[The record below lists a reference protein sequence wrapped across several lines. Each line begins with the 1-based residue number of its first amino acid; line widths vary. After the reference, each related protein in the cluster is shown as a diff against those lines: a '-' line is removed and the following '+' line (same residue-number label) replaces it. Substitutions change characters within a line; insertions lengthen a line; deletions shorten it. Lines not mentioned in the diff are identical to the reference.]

1 MNITAQ
7 ELMDKIIRL
16 SMLFR
21 RLEHPH
27 IPHEGPRGR
36 SQERALTQIALRD
49 GLTQKE
55 LMERMGIQ
63 PSSMSE
69 LISKLDAGGLIQRA
83 PLTDDRRQ
91 VALHISEKGR
101 RHLEDINNSTGHL
114 QPFEVFSAEEAEELG
129 RLLDR
134 LIESAQKSCAELGLP
149 LYPPR
154 PLPPQGFDEA
164 PDAPRHHPRPPRSC
178 TPQAVPR
185 HLPGRPG
192 FEHPPR
198 RLPNMHTQDVPA
210 PTQLTSDDSDSG
222 PHKI

>member
-1 MNITAQ
+1 MNRTSQ
-7 ELMDKIIRL
+7 ELMEKIIRL

-69 LISKLDAGGLIQRA
+69 LISKLDAGGLIQRV
-83 PLTDDRRQ
+83 PLQDDRRQ

-101 RHLEDINNSTGHL
+101 RHLEEINDSTGHL
-114 QPFEVFSAEEAEELG
+114 QPFEVLSDEEAEQLG
-129 RLLDR
+129 TLLDR
-134 LIESAQKSCAELGLP
+134 LIASAERSCAELGLP

-154 PLPPQGFDEA
+154 PLPPEGFHEA
-164 PDAPRHHPRPPRSC
+164 PNAPRHHPRPPRSC
-178 TPQAVPR
+178 TPEAVPR

-198 RLPNMHTQDVPA
+198 RLPNMNTRDVPA
-210 PTQLTSDDSDSG
+210 PTLLTSDDPDSG
-222 PHKI
+222 PHRI